1 MDPIKNP
8 YAPGAGSRPPA
19 LTGREKEIESFRILA
34 ERLLEGR
41 SAKSIIV
48 TGLRGV
54 GKTVLLNTFRDVAEA
69 RGFKTGDTEVTHDI
83 DFKSTMARLVRRAL
97 LTMSPIARIKD
108 KALMAARVLK
118 AFTVKTPEGYELG
131 INVDA
136 LRGKADSGNLSEDLS
151 DLFIALGE
159 AAKEKRSGVIFL
171 LDEIQFLKR
180 PDLEALIAATHQAAQ
195 RGLPMTVVGAGLPQ
209 IPKLAGEAKSYAERL
224 FDYPDI
230 GRLDAKA
237 AKAALEEPADR
248 LGVKYEPEA
257 TSAILR
263 YTEGYPYF
271 LQEYGKHVWN
281 IAQGSTITKTDV
293 ENARPGVIAQLD
305 DNFFRVRI
313 ARTTPTEKNY
323 VAAMAALGRGPYKTG
338 DISEKLEKESSALAP
353 LRGKLINKGL
363 IYGPAHGLTDFTVPQ
378 FDNFLRRNC
387 PFELGR
393 KKK

>member
-8 YAPGAGSRPPA
+8 YSPGAGSRPPA

-34 ERLLEGR
+34 DRLIEGR

-54 GKTVLLNTFRDVAEA
+54 GKTVLLNTFRDIAEA
-69 RGFKTGDTEVTHDI
+69 RGFKTGDTEVTHDV

-97 LTMSPIARIKD
+97 LAMSPIEKIKD
-108 KALMAARVLK
+108 KALLAARVLK

-131 INVDA
+131 IDVDA
-136 LRGKADSGNLSEDLS
+136 LRGRADSGNLSEDLS
-151 DLFIALGE
+151 DLFVALGE
-159 AAKEKRSGVIFL
+159 AAKEKQSGVIFL

-195 RGLPMTVVGAGLPQ
+195 RGLPLTVVGAGLPQ

-230 GRLDAKA
+230 GRLDATA
-237 AKAALEEPADR
+237 AEAALEEPAGR

-257 TSAILR
+257 TAAILK

-281 IAQGSTITKTDV
+281 IAQGATITRTDV
-293 ENARPGVIAQLD
+293 ENARAGVASQLD
-305 DNFFRVRI
+305 ENFFRVRI

-338 DISEKLEKESSALAP
+338 DISEKLCKESSALAP

-363 IYGPAHGLTDFTVPQ
+363 IYGPSHGLTNFTVPQ
-378 FDNFLRRNC
+378 FDDFIRRNY
-387 PFELGR
+387 PFELGG

>member
-19 LTGREKEIESFRILA
+19 LTGREKEIESFRIMA
-34 ERLLEGR
+34 ERLIEGR
-41 SAKSIIV
+41 SAKSVIV

-54 GKTVLLNTFRDVAEA
+54 GKTVLLNTFRDIAEA
-69 RGFKTGDTEVTHDI
+69 RGFKTGDTEVTHDV

-97 LTMSPIARIKD
+97 LAMHPIEKIKD
-108 KALMAARVLK
+108 KALIAARILK
-118 AFTVKTPEGYELG
+118 AFTIKTPEGYELG

-136 LRGKADSGNLSEDLS
+136 FRGKADSGNLSEDLS
-151 DLFIALGE
+151 DIFIALGE
-159 AAKEKRSGVIFL
+159 AAKEKKSGVIFL

-180 PDLEALIAATHQAAQ
+180 PDLEALIAATHQASQ
-195 RGLPMTVVGAGLPQ
+195 RGLPLTVVGAGLPQ

-237 AKAALEEPADR
+237 AEAALEEPAGR
-248 LGVKYEPEA
+248 LGVKYAHEA
-257 TSAILR
+257 TAAILK

-281 IAQGSTITKTDV
+281 LAQGATITKADV
-293 ENARPGVIAQLD
+293 ESARPGVTAQLD
-305 DNFFRVRI
+305 ENFFRVRI

-338 DISEKLEKESSALAP
+338 DISEKLDKESSTLAP

-363 IYGPAHGLTDFTVPQ
+363 IYGPSHGLTSFTVPQ
-378 FDNFLRRNC
+378 FDDFLRRNY
-387 PFELGR
+387 PFEPGV
-393 KKK
+393 KK